1 MKKKT
6 SILIITL
13 FLLAT
18 LGTGYWMYNLYAHDQ
33 LWSDLP
39 LYFYF
44 SAWMLFVFL
53 TKNRLPCAGNNCK
66 WLIYSTISGVL
77 LALGFPD
84 SPLTPL
90 MFIGFIPL
98 LIVENE
104 LSKSGEGKWTLF
116 KYSYHAFM
124 IWNILTTYWVGN
136 SALIAGTFA
145 IMANSLL
152 MTIPILFYSQI
163 TKIFKGKYDAVAFIV
178 FWISFEK
185 IHQNWELSW
194 PWLTLGN
201 SFAKY
206 PSWVQWYEYLGT
218 FGGSLWIL
226 LVNFIGFKIFQKY
239 QKEKNWDKIALIKWS
254 SLIVIPILISLVM
267 YYNYTPIGTEKNIVV
282 VQPNYEPHYKKF
294 AVSQREVLAHFL
306 KLSEK
311 FTDEKTDY
319 LIYPETSFGNIKTND
334 FKSNRVIR
342 QLENFVKKYPKL
354 NLITGVAA
362 YKTFEK
368 GEDYP
373 KRTGRD
379 LRNGGHWESYNG
391 MIQINNSD
399 KIDFYK
405 KNKFVPGVEIFP
417 YSDYLFFFKFI
428 VKNLGGSAA
437 GLGGQKERSVFS
449 SSQGRVAPAICY
461 ESIYGEYMSQFVR
474 NGAQALIVSTNDGW
488 WDDTPG
494 HIQHLEFAS
503 LRAIET
509 RKDVIRSANSGISA
523 FVNQRGDIIQRT
535 QYNEATTIKGVALF
549 NDRITFYTQ
558 WGDLIVRIS
567 YLLSVILI
575 VVGIKQQILGES
587 I

>member
-1 MKKKT
+1 MKNK
-6 SILIITL
+6 INLLIIIL

-18 LGTGYWMYNLYAHDQ
+18 LVSGYWMYDLYTNNQ
-33 LWSDLP
+33 LWGDLP

-44 SAWMLFVFL
+44 STWMLFVFL
-53 TKNRLPCAGNNCK
+53 TKRRLPCANNNCK
-66 WLIYSTISGVL
+66 WLIYSTVAGVL
-77 LALGFPD
+77 LALGFPN

-90 MFIGFIPL
+90 MFVGFIPL
-98 LIVENE
+98 LIVEDE
-104 LSKSGEGKWTLF
+104 LVKAGEGKWTLF
-116 KYSYHAFM
+116 KYSYHTFM

-136 SALIAGTFA
+136 SALAAGTFA

-152 MTIPILFYSQI
+152 MSIPILFYSQI
-163 TKIFKGKYDAVAFIV
+163 KKVFKSKFDAVAFIV

-226 LVNFIGFKIFQKY
+226 LANFIGYKILQKY

-254 SLIVIPILISLVM
+254 TLIIVPILISLGM
-267 YYNYTPIGTEKNIVV
+267 YYNYTPIGAEKNIVV

-294 AVSQREVLAHFL
+294 TVSEREKVAHFL
-306 KLSEK
+306 ELSQK
-311 FTDEKTDY
+311 YTDENTDF

-334 FKSNRVIR
+334 LAANTPIR
-342 QLENFVKKYPKL
+342 HLKKFVEKYPKL
-354 NLITGVAA
+354 NLITGVSA
-362 YKTFEK
+362 YRTFEK
-368 GEDYP
+368 GEEYP

-379 LRNGGHWESYNG
+379 RKNGGHWESYNG
-391 MIQINNSD
+391 MVHINNSD

-417 YSDYLFFFKFI
+417 YSDFLFFFKFI

-437 GLGGQKERSVFS
+437 GLGGQEERSIFNS
-449 SSQGRVAPAICY
+449 PEGRVAPAICY
-461 ESIYGEYMSQFVR
+461 ESIYGEYMAEFVR

-523 FVNQRGDIIQRT
+523 FVNQRGDILQRT
-535 QYNEATTIKGVALF
+535 SYNEAISIKGVALF
-549 NDRITFYTQ
+549 NDRITFFTK

-567 YLLSVILI
+567 YLLSIILI
-575 VVGIKQQILGES
+575 VVGIREYFLGDNP
-587 I
+587 